1 MDGIWPCKAVCF
13 FCCAPAHTD
22 VHFCQP
28 QKKQLMP
35 RITFVV
41 KFESNL
47 AGRTYGVVL
56 RRPGTPGRV
65 GIPVGRL
72 LVPEEIFF

>member
-1 MDGIWPCKAVCF
+1 MAMQSSLFFSAVHQLTRTCISVS
-13 FCCAPAHTD
+13 HK
-22 VHFCQP
+22 
-28 QKKQLMP
+28 KKQLMP

-41 KFESNL
+41 KSESNL

-72 LVPEEIFF
+72 LVPEKIFF